1 MRADGAGQGDPMQT
15 RAGPGGGIRDRE
27 RQSDLT
33 YILELESQ
41 HILLTVWIKGVIPL
55 NTQNLFL

>member
-15 RAGPGGGIRDRE
+15 RAGPGGGIRDR
-27 RQSDLT
+27 QSDLT

-41 HILLTVWIKGVIPL
+41 HILLIVWIKGVIPL
-55 NTQNLFL
+55 NAQNLFL